1 MRDRFKHLLDL
12 ENFQSRDDPEYTK
25 WANIRL
31 DRWLVDWALRSGKE
45 NTARK
50 IAEEKN
56 IEVSEAIAQNNS
68 HLMFF

>member
-31 DRWLVDWALRSGKE
+31 DRWLVDWALRSGNE

-56 IEVSEAIAQNNS
+56 IEVSETNS
-68 HLMFF
+68 SR